1 MKVQYPG
8 VATSIESDLSN
19 LQRIFTLTNLFP
31 PGLFVDRIVEVA
43 KDELVQECN
52 YELEV
57 GATFIG
63 LFFPYH
69 THTHSLSLS
78 LSNVQR
84 NTIHTWSRL
93 NIRSDSL
100 HLFQTIQS

>member
-69 THTHSLSLS
+69 THTHSLSL
-78 LSNVQR
+78 
-84 NTIHTWSRL
+84 
-93 NIRSDSL
+93 
-100 HLFQTIQS
+100 